1 MATMDVTEMLT
12 PTETEAAEKW
22 KSEHRTADRDAFF
35 NILAAPSGYGY
46 RIKVVCRA
54 CGMREDVTDK
64 QGRDPWPH
72 K

>member
-12 PTETEAAEKW
+12 PAEQEAADKW
-22 KSEHRTADRDAFF
+22 KVAHRTGCPDAFF

-46 RIKVVCRA
+46 RMKVVCRT

-64 QGRDPWPH
+64 EGRDPWPH